1 MIHTFWHKYVMSDR
15 SETIA
20 FARIQMFIGAV
31 WTVLAVAD
39 VSPILSGK
47 YLTLWLIFSG
57 ALTEYLRRRGTEVRD
72 GVIRSID
79 TIDKAAIPVE
89 VLAQIDRP
97 VV

>member
-39 VSPILSGK
+39 KLK
-47 YLTLWLIFSG
+47 D
-57 ALTEYLRRRGTEVRD
+57 EVRLKHRW
-72 GVIRSID
+72 G
-79 TIDKAAIPVE
+79 
-89 VLAQIDRP
+89 
-97 VV
+97 